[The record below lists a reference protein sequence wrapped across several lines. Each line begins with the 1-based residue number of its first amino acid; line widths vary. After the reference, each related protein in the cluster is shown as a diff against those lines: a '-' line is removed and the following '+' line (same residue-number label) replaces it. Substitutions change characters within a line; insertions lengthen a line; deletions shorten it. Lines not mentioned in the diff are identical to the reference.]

1 LLSNSNRPPGA
12 AQACPPPAPCID
24 DKKNRRFE
32 APQDSPPLA
41 AIAASVRTFKA
52 APILERW
59 AGHKKRNLPLAMVG
73 LGIRRIPLEHRDD
86 LDFTTKATPVI
97 ATNVVTNGVYHSI
110 AAVICPFFR
119 AT

>member
-1 LLSNSNRPPGA
+1 
-12 AQACPPPAPCID
+12 
-24 DKKNRRFE
+24 
-32 APQDSPPLA
+32 
-41 AIAASVRTFKA
+41 
-52 APILERW
+52 
-59 AGHKKRNLPLAMVG
+59 
-73 LGIRRIPLEHRDD
+73 